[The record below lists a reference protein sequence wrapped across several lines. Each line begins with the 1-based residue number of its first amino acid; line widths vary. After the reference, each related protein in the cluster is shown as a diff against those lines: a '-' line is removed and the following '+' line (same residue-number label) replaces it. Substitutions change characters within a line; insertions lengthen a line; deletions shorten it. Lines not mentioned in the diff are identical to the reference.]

1 MYGHVNYSET
11 IARCRSDV
19 STEYRRRGR
28 RRRRRHRRH
37 TINIQ

>member
-1 MYGHVNYSET
+1 MYEHVNYSET
-11 IARCRSDV
+11 TGCRSDV
-19 STEYRRRGR
+19 STEYRRRR